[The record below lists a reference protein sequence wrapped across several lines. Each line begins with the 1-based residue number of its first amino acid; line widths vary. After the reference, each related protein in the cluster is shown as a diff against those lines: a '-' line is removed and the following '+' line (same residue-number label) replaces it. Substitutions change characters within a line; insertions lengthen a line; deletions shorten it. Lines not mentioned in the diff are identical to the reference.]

1 MKSSKETP
9 KKKANDLLPDV
20 PIEGESGNAKKK
32 QRQHTGKEEKL
43 AYIVDTE
50 VETLKNNVACDR
62 LMVIPTKVTNHLK
75 KLPNEFSNVSMC
87 MYHEKIR
94 NVCNDYFAFE
104 KTELK
109 TEFLFNLIAMW
120 EKTLTIIKFDSDREM
135 FYYPSR
141 TEIYG
146 LIRMRLKHLKKKNIS
161 SDKEK
166 SISDEFK
173 DFVNNARKLYDL
185 PITKQKSSEY
195 NHYSLIHTLF
205 SSWSFYVYP
214 FTHRMKIGTNDPVH
228 SLTKMKL
235 LFPNTPNMYILF
247 HGKTVHNGAESK
259 MTSLS
264 STCIS
269 RDERLFS
276 YITVF
281 NESSVGVASRRSKVD
296 GLTSENKTHRENMKM
311 CFELGGCA
319 ICQTQNRNDC
329 FQVDLGQLYQVLKS
343 GKSGKNI
350 GQKPILGDLNEY
362 GFEVW
367 VGENSRSVNYI
378 NLKSD
383 LIDLAEDKKKWKG
396 LDNNTNR
403 TVAAVARTALGEN
416 MMKSPETMERFV
428 YQVEKLLN
436 KRSFGNRQV
445 EVGKSAVILNRASLN
460 EQFPHR
466 DFSPGTSSTNN

>member
-1 MKSSKETP
+1 MKSSKDTQ
-9 KKKANDLLPDV
+9 KKRASEFIPEIPLEEPNDN
-20 PIEGESGNAKKK
+20 SKKK
-32 QRQHTGKEEKL
+32 QKKDTGKEEKL
-43 AYIVDTE
+43 LYVVDIE
-50 VETLKNNVACDR
+50 ALKKTLTCDR
-62 LMVIPTKVTNHLK
+62 LMVIPTQVHKHSQKQRND
-75 KLPNEFSNVSMC
+75 FSNVSMC

-94 NVCNDYFAFE
+94 NVYHDYFAFE
-104 KTELK
+104 KNELK
-109 TEFLFNLIAMW
+109 IEFLFNLILMW
-120 EKTLTIIKFDSDREM
+120 EQTFTVIKFDSDREL

-141 TEIYG
+141 KEKFT
-146 LIRMRLKHLKKKNIS
+146 LIRKRLQYLKKKNVS
-161 SDKEK
+161 SDKQK
-166 SISDEFK
+166 SISEQFK
-173 DFVNNARKLYDL
+173 EFVNNARQLYEL
-185 PITKQKSSEY
+185 PIDKSKSSEY
-195 NHYSLIHTLF
+195 NHYSVIHTLF

-247 HGKTVHNGAESK
+247 HGKTVHNGAETK
-259 MTSLS
+259 MSSLS

-281 NESSVGVASRRSKVD
+281 NESSTGVASRRSKVD

-311 CFELGGCA
+311 CFELGECA
-319 ICQTQNRNDC
+319 KCQTHNRNDC

-343 GKSGKNI
+343 GKSGKNV

-367 VGENSRSVNYI
+367 VGENSRLVDYI

-383 LIDLAEDKKKWKG
+383 LINLAEDKKKWKG

-416 MMKSPETMERFV
+416 QMKSPETIERFV
-428 YQVEKLLN
+428 SQLEKLLN

-445 EVGKSAVILNRASLN
+445 EVGKSAIILNRASLS

-466 DFSPGTSSTNN
+466 DFSTGTSSTTN